1 MQLVLDASV
10 AIKWFL
16 RGGEIEESDTERAL
30 EILLRVQDGDVTLI
44 QPPHFLAEMAAVL
57 ARIKPAE
64 CLEDFRNLQEV
75 SQDVCIDA
83 GLYRRALHL
92 SVSTGQHLFDTLYHA
107 VALVTPGS
115 LFVTADT
122 RYFKGASPHGKMRL
136 LSEQKF

>member
-1 MQLVLDASV
+1 MQFVLDASV

-16 RGGEIEESDTERAL
+16 RGGANEESDTERAL
-30 EILLRVQDGDVTLI
+30 EILSCVQEGDVTLI

-57 ARIKPAE
+57 ARIKPAD
-64 CLEDFRNLQEV
+64 CLEDFKNLKEI

-92 SVSTGQHLFDTLYHA
+92 SVSTRQHLFDTLYHA

-122 RYFKGASPHGKMRL
+122 RYFKGALSHRKMKL
-136 LSEQKF
+136 LSELRL

>member
-16 RGGEIEESDTERAL
+16 RGGENEESDTERAL

-64 CLEDFRNLQEV
+64 CLEDFRNLQEI

-83 GLYRRALHL
+83 GLYRRALRL

-115 LFVTADT
+115 LFITSDA
-122 RYFKGASPHGKMRL
+122 RYFKGAFSHDRMRL
-136 LSEQKF
+136 LSELKF